1 MLKFFFSRFLKSVNE
16 LMPLKK
22 VAKVSYRQKLRWPR
36 AAKKIAQNAEK
47 SPVQK
52 RLKILNK

>member
-22 VAKVSYRQKLRWPR
+22 SREGKLPAEITVTSSREKNCAKRR
-36 AAKKIAQNAEK
+36 KIT
-47 SPVQK
+47 SPEMFINIK
-52 RLKILNK
+52 

>member
-22 VAKVSYRQKLRWPR
+22 SRRQVTGRNYGDLEPRKKLR
-36 AAKKIAQNAEK
+36 KT
-47 SPVQK
+47 QK
-52 RLKILNK
+52 NHQSRNVYKY